1 MVRHEVILRIK
12 PEITREVIDRT
23 LGEVSQLLAG
33 IAGVKRVRYGVNN
46 TPAYRHVMLVVE
58 VADDIALQRFT
69 RHPQHTR
76 AVRQIARLAE
86 SSTVGS
92 YPVESEHHSSEQS
105 S

>member
-58 VADDIALQRFT
+58 VADDIALQRQVADALNLWF
-69 RHPQHTR
+69 
-76 AVRQIARLAE
+76 A
-86 SSTVGS
+86 SKF
-92 YPVESEHHSSEQS
+92 SEASCSPKVVS
-105 S
+105 L